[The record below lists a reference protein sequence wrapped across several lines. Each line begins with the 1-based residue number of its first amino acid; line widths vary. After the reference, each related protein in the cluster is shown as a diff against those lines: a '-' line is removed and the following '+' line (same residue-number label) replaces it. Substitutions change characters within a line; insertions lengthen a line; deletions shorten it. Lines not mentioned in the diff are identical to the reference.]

1 MKTENCPA
9 RAGSRQRREKLKI
22 ISKFEP
28 RGDQGQA
35 IEKLREGVARGFG
48 FQTLLGVTGSGKTYT
63 MAKVIEK
70 TNRPTLVISPNK
82 TLAAQLY
89 EEFKGFFPNNAVG
102 YFVSYYDYYQPEA
115 YIPATDTYI
124 EKDSKINEEIDRLRH
139 EAVQNVLSRRD
150 AIIVA
155 SVSCIYNLG
164 SPQTY
169 LRERFIAKTGD
180 PMTFEQLFSR
190 LLDLQYERNDYEL
203 LRGRFRKRM
212 NFVDVWLAG
221 AEVINRIEIVGGYIK
236 SIAKSPAPFG
246 KFEPASEAD
255 LWPAKFWTADPDKT
269 EVAIKNI
276 QAEMEGRVKFFKKHE
291 KLVEAERIR
300 RRTEYDISLI
310 RETGWCRG
318 IENYSRHLDFR
329 KPDSAPYT
337 LLDYF
342 PDDYLI
348 MIDESHI
355 TVPQIH
361 GMQAGDFARKQ
372 PLINYG
378 FRLPS
383 AIDNRPLKYNEF
395 LKKANQ
401 AVFVSATPGDYEKK
415 ASKQIAEQIV
425 RPTYLLDPEID
436 IRSTENQINDAI
448 KEIEAKIIGGQRVLC
463 LTITKRLAE
472 AVADHL
478 KTHHIKAE
486 YLHSEIKTLMRPKIL
501 ADLRKGKFDVLVGIN
516 LLREGLDL
524 PEVSLIV
531 IFDADK
537 EGFLRDETS
546 LVQIMGRASRHPQGK
561 VIMYADKTT
570 GSMRRAIKETNRRRE
585 IQKAYNKKHDIKPE
599 IIYKEIKETLSA
611 RDKKEEKMPQDE
623 FIKEYQKE
631 LAAKLDLARRNLQF
645 ERAAQIHSQIQ
656 EIKSKTKN
664 DKP

>member
-1 MKTENCPA
+1 MQMPRNTM
-9 RAGSRQRREKLKI
+9 RKLKI
-22 ISKFEP
+22 ESKFKP
-28 RGDQGQA
+28 RGDQPQA
-35 IEKLREGVARGFG
+35 IEKLSQGIKAGFE

-70 TNRPTLVISPNK
+70 TGRPTLVISPNK

-89 EEFKGFFPNNAVG
+89 EEFKGFFPNNQVS

-124 EKDSKINEEIDRLRH
+124 EKDSMVNQEIDRLRH
-139 EAVQNVLSRRD
+139 EAVQGVLSRRD
-150 AIIVA
+150 TIIVA

-164 SPQTY
+164 KPETY
-169 LRERFIAKTGD
+169 LKERLILKVGD
-180 PMTFEQLFSR
+180 AMSFEQLFGR

-203 LRGRFRKRM
+203 ACGRFRKRM

-221 AEVINRIEIVGGYIK
+221 AKTINRIEIVNGKIIGL
-236 SIAKSPAPFG
+236 AECEAPFG
-246 KFEPASEAD
+246 NFIPAAEAD
-255 LWPAKFWTADPDKT
+255 LWPAKFWMAGGDKVD
-269 EVAIKNI
+269 EAIKNI
-276 QAEMEGRVKFFKKHE
+276 KKEMEAQIAYFKKQD

-310 RETGWCRG
+310 RETGWCHG

-329 KPDSAPYT
+329 QPDSAPYT

-342 PDDYLI
+342 PDDYLL

-383 AIDNRPLKYNEF
+383 AIDNRPLKYDEF
-395 LKKANQ
+395 LRKINQ
-401 AVFVSATPGDYEKK
+401 TVFVSATPGDYEKK
-415 ASKQIAEQIV
+415 TSKQIAEQIV
-425 RPTYLLDPEID
+425 RPTYLLDPRIEV
-436 IRSTENQINDAI
+436 RATENQIDNAI
-448 KEIEAKIIGGQRVLC
+448 KEIEARKKLGQRTLC
-463 LTITKRLAE
+463 LTITKRLSE
-472 AVADHL
+472 ALADHL
-478 KTHHIKAE
+478 KQRRIKAE
-486 YLHSEIKTLMRPKIL
+486 YLHSEIKTLARPKIL

-524 PEVSLIV
+524 PEVSLII

-546 LVQIMGRASRHPQGK
+546 LVQIMGRASRHPDGL
-561 VIMYADKTT
+561 VVMYADNIT
-570 GSMRRAIKETNRRRE
+570 GSMRRAMEETDRRRK
-585 IQKAYNKKHDIKPE
+585 IQDNYNKRQGINPQ

-611 RDKKEEKMPQDE
+611 RDKKEEVLPADE

-631 LAAKLDLARRNLQF
+631 LTAKLDLARRNLQF
-645 ERAAQIHSQIQ
+645 EKAARIHSQIQ
-656 EIKSKTKN
+656 EIKLKTKN
-664 DKP
+664 GL

>member
-1 MKTENCPA
+1 MEIES
-9 RAGSRQRREKLKI
+9 G
-22 ISKFEP
+22 FEP
-28 RGDQGQA
+28 RGDQPQA
-35 IEKLREGVARGFG
+35 IEKLSQGIARGFD

-89 EEFKGFFPNNAVG
+89 EEFKGFFPKNEVC

-139 EAVQNVLSRRD
+139 EAVQSVLSRRD
-150 AIIVA
+150 TIVVA

-164 SPQTY
+164 SPETY
-169 LRERFIAKTGD
+169 LRERLILKVGQ
-180 PMTFEQLFSR
+180 PMTFEQLFGR

-203 LRGRFRKRM
+203 AVGRFRKRM

-221 AEVINRIEIVGGYIK
+221 AKVINRIEIEGGRIK
-236 SIAKSPAPFG
+236 SIATSPAPFG
-246 KFEPASEAD
+246 KFALTGVAD
-255 LWPAKFWTADPDKT
+255 LWPAKFWMAGGEKVNDAL
-269 EVAIKNI
+269 ENIKS
-276 QAEMEGRVKFFKKHE
+276 EMEAQVRFFKKEE

-329 KPDSAPYT
+329 KPDSDPYT

-342 PDDYLI
+342 GKDYLI

-383 AIDNRPLKYNEF
+383 AIDNRPLKYDEF
-395 LKKANQ
+395 LKKTNQ
-401 AVFVSATPGDYEKK
+401 VVFVSATPGNYERSV
-415 ASKQIAEQIV
+415 SKQIAEQIV
-425 RPTYLLDPEID
+425 RPTYLLDPKIEI
-436 IRSTENQINDAI
+436 RPTENQINDAI
-448 KEIEAKIIGGQRVLC
+448 KEIELRKTRGQRVLC

-472 AVADHL
+472 ALADHL
-478 KTHHIKAE
+478 KKQPPSRKASASQGKIKAE
-486 YLHSEIKTLMRPKIL
+486 YLHSEIKTLARPKIL

-524 PEVSLIV
+524 PEVSLIAL
-531 IFDADK
+531 FDADK

-546 LVQIMGRASRHPQGK
+546 LVQIMGRASRHPQGL
-561 VIMYADKTT
+561 VIMYADNIT
-570 GSMRRAIKETNRRRE
+570 GSMARAMEETDRRRAI
-585 IQKAYNKKHDIKPE
+585 QAAYNKKRGIAPE
-599 IIYKEIKETLSA
+599 VIYKEIKETLSA
-611 RDKKEEKMPQDE
+611 RNKAEEKLPADE

-631 LAAKLDLARRNLQF
+631 LTAKLDLARRNLQF
-645 ERAAQIHSQIQ
+645 EKAAEIKKQI
-656 EIKSKTKN
+656 EKIKSKN
-664 DKP
+664 Y

>member
-1 MKTENCPA
+1 MEIES
-9 RAGSRQRREKLKI
+9 G
-22 ISKFEP
+22 FEP
-28 RGDQGQA
+28 RGDQPQA
-35 IEKLREGVARGFG
+35 IEKLSDGISRGFD

-89 EEFKGFFPNNAVG
+89 EEFKGFFPKNEVC

-139 EAVQNVLSRRD
+139 EAVQSVLSRRD
-150 AIIVA
+150 TIVVA

-164 SPQTY
+164 KPETY
-169 LRERFIAKTGD
+169 LRERLILKTGQ
-180 PMTFEQLFSR
+180 PITFEQLFGR

-203 LRGRFRKRM
+203 ACGRFRKRM

-221 AEVINRIEIVGGYIK
+221 AKVINRIEIEGGRIK
-236 SIAKSPAPFG
+236 SIATSPAPFG
-246 KFEPASEAD
+246 KFAPTGVAD
-255 LWPAKFWTADPDKT
+255 LWPAKFWMAGGEKVNDAL
-269 EVAIKNI
+269 ENIKS
-276 QAEMEGRVKFFKKHE
+276 EMEAQVRFFKKEE

-342 PDDYLI
+342 GKDYLI

-383 AIDNRPLKYNEF
+383 AIDNRPLKYDEF
-395 LKKANQ
+395 LKKTNQ
-401 AVFVSATPGDYEKK
+401 VVFVSATPGNYERSV
-415 ASKQIAEQIV
+415 SKQIAEQIV
-425 RPTYLLDPEID
+425 RPTYLLDPMIEV
-436 IRSTENQINDAI
+436 RGTENQIQDAI
-448 KEIEAKIIGGQRVLC
+448 KEIEARKKLGQRTLC

-472 AVADHL
+472 ALADHL

-486 YLHSEIKTLMRPKIL
+486 YLHSEIKTLARPKIL

-524 PEVSLIV
+524 PEVSLIAL
-531 IFDADK
+531 FDADK

-546 LVQIMGRASRHPQGK
+546 LVQIMGRASRHPQGL
-561 VIMYADKTT
+561 VIMYADNIT
-570 GSMRRAIKETNRRRE
+570 GSMARAMEETDRRRAI
-585 IQKAYNKKHDIKPE
+585 QAAYNKKRGIAPE
-599 IIYKEIKETLSA
+599 VIYKEIKETLSA
-611 RDKKEEKMPQDE
+611 RNKAEEKLPADE

-631 LAAKLDLARRNLQF
+631 LTAKLDLARRNLQF
-645 ERAAQIHSQIQ
+645 EKAAEIKKQI
-656 EIKSKTKN
+656 EKIKSKN
-664 DKP
+664 Y

>member
-1 MKTENCPA
+1 MEIES
-9 RAGSRQRREKLKI
+9 G
-22 ISKFEP
+22 FEP
-28 RGDQGQA
+28 RGDQPQA
-35 IEKLREGVARGFG
+35 IEKLSDGISRGFD

-89 EEFKGFFPNNAVG
+89 EEFKGFFPKNEVC

-139 EAVQNVLSRRD
+139 EAVQSVLSRRD
-150 AIIVA
+150 TIVVA

-164 SPQTY
+164 KPETY
-169 LRERFIAKTGD
+169 LRERLILKTGQ
-180 PMTFEQLFSR
+180 PITFEQLFGR

-203 LRGRFRKRM
+203 ACGRFRKRM

-221 AEVINRIEIVGGYIK
+221 AKVINRIEIEGGRIK
-236 SIAKSPAPFG
+236 SIATSPAPFG
-246 KFEPASEAD
+246 KFAPTGVAD
-255 LWPAKFWTADPDKT
+255 LWPAKFWMAGGEKVNDAL
-269 EVAIKNI
+269 ENIKS
-276 QAEMEGRVKFFKKHE
+276 EMEAQVRFFKKEE

-329 KPDSAPYT
+329 KPDSDPYT

-342 PDDYLI
+342 GKDYLI

-383 AIDNRPLKYNEF
+383 AIDNRPLKYDEF
-395 LKKANQ
+395 LKKTNQ
-401 AVFVSATPGDYEKK
+401 VVFVSATPGNYERSV
-415 ASKQIAEQIV
+415 SKQIAEQIV
-425 RPTYLLDPEID
+425 RPTYLLDPMIEV
-436 IRSTENQINDAI
+436 RGTENQIQDAI
-448 KEIEAKIIGGQRVLC
+448 KEIEARKKLGQRTLC

-472 AVADHL
+472 ALADHL

-486 YLHSEIKTLMRPKIL
+486 YLHSEIKTLARPKIL

-524 PEVSLIV
+524 PEVSLIAL
-531 IFDADK
+531 FDADK

-546 LVQIMGRASRHPQGK
+546 LVQIMGRASRHPQGL
-561 VIMYADKTT
+561 VIMYADNIT
-570 GSMRRAIKETNRRRE
+570 GSMARAMEETDRRRAI
-585 IQKAYNKKHDIKPE
+585 QAAYNKKRGIAPE
-599 IIYKEIKETLSA
+599 VIYKEIKETLSA
-611 RDKKEEKMPQDE
+611 RNKAEEKLPADE

-631 LAAKLDLARRNLQF
+631 LTAKLDLARRNLQF
-645 ERAAQIHSQIQ
+645 EKAAEIKKQI
-656 EIKSKTKN
+656 EKIKSKN
-664 DKP
+664 Y

>member
-1 MKTENCPA
+1 M
-9 RAGSRQRREKLKI
+9 QKLKI
-22 ISKFEP
+22 VSKFEP
-28 RGDQGQA
+28 RGDQAAA
-35 IEKLREGVARGFG
+35 IEKLSDGVARGFD

-70 TNRPTLVISPNK
+70 TGRPTLVISPNK

-139 EAVQNVLSRRD
+139 EAVQWVLSRRD
-150 AIIVA
+150 TIIVA

-169 LRERFIAKTGD
+169 LRERFIAKPGD
-180 PMTFEQLFSR
+180 PMTFEQLFGR

-203 LRGRFRKRM
+203 APGRFRKRM
-212 NFVDVWLAG
+212 HFVDVWLAG
-221 AEVINRIEIVGGYIK
+221 AQTIARLEIQTGKIK
-236 SIAKSPAPFG
+236 SIAQSEAPFG
-246 KFEPASEAD
+246 KFKPAAEAD
-255 LWPAKFWTADPDKT
+255 FWPAKFWTANPDQVET
-269 EVAIKNI
+269 ALKNI
-276 QAEMEGRVKFFKKHE
+276 RAEMEAQGEFFKKQE
-291 KLVEAERIR
+291 KPLEAERIR

-318 IENYSRHLDFR
+318 IENYSRHLDNR
-329 KPDSAPYT
+329 LPDSAPYT

-342 PDDYLI
+342 PKDYLL

-383 AIDNRPLKYNEF
+383 AIDNRPLKYGEF
-395 LKKANQ
+395 LKKINQ
-401 AVFVSATPGDYEKK
+401 TIFVSATPGDYEKK
-415 ASKQIAEQIV
+415 VSAQIAEQIV
-425 RPTYLLDPEID
+425 RPTYLLDPEIS
-436 IRSTENQINDAI
+436 IRPTENQIADAI
-448 KEIEAKIIGGQRVLC
+448 KEIGKRKKVGQRTLC
-463 LTITKRLAE
+463 LTITKKLAE
-472 AVADHL
+472 AMADHL
-478 KTHHIKAE
+478 KSKKISAE
-486 YLHSEIKTLMRPKIL
+486 YLHSEIKTLARPKIL

-524 PEVSLIV
+524 PEVSLII

-537 EGFLRDETS
+537 EGFLRDQTS

-561 VIMYADKTT
+561 VIMYADGIT
-570 GSMRRAIKETNRRRE
+570 GSMARAIEETNRRRQVQE
-585 IQKAYNKKHDIKPE
+585 AYNKKHGISPE
-599 IIYKEIKETLSA
+599 VIYKEIKETLSA
-611 RDKKEEKMPQDE
+611 RDKVEEKFPADE

-645 ERAAQIHSQIQ
+645 EKAAQIKA
-656 EIKSKTKN
+656 EIDRVKEKSMPREN
-664 DKP
+664 LGD

>member
-1 MKTENCPA
+1 MKIENC
-9 RAGSRQRREKLKI
+9 KLKI
-22 ISKFEP
+22 ISEFQP
-28 RGDQGQA
+28 RGDQPQA
-35 IEKLREGVARGFG
+35 ITKLSQGIKAGFE

-70 TNRPTLVISPNK
+70 TNKPTLVISPNK

-89 EEFKGFFPNNAVG
+89 EEFKGFFPNNQVS

-124 EKDSKINEEIDRLRH
+124 EKDSMVNQEIDRLRH
-139 EAVQNVLSRRD
+139 EAVQGVLSRRD
-150 AIIVA
+150 TIIVA

-164 SPQTY
+164 KPETY
-169 LRERFIAKTGD
+169 LRERLILKVGD
-180 PMTFEQLFSR
+180 TMSFEQLFGR

-203 LRGRFRKRM
+203 ACGRFRKRM

-221 AEVINRIEIVGGYIK
+221 AKTINRIEIVNGKIIGL
-236 SIAKSPAPFG
+236 AECEAPFG
-246 KFEPASEAD
+246 NFISAKEAD
-255 LWPAKFWTADPDKT
+255 LWPAKFWMAGGDKVN
-269 EVAIKNI
+269 EAIENI
-276 QAEMEGRVKFFKKHE
+276 KKEMEAQTAYFKKQN

-310 RETGWCRG
+310 RETGWCHG

-329 KPDSAPYT
+329 PPDSAPYT

-342 PDDYLI
+342 PDDYLL

-383 AIDNRPLKYNEF
+383 AVDNRPLKYDEF
-395 LKKANQ
+395 LRKINQ

-415 ASKQIAEQIV
+415 TSKQIAEQIV
-425 RPTYLLDPEID
+425 RPTYLLDPRIEV
-436 IRSTENQINDAI
+436 RATENQINNAI
-448 KEIEAKIIGGQRVLC
+448 KEIEARKKLGQRTLC
-463 LTITKRLAE
+463 LTITKRLSE
-472 AVADHL
+472 ALADHL
-478 KTHHIKAE
+478 KQRRIKAE
-486 YLHSEIKTLMRPKIL
+486 YLHSEIKTLARPKIL

-524 PEVSLIV
+524 PEVSLII

-546 LVQIMGRASRHPQGK
+546 LVQIMGRASRHPDGL
-561 VIMYADKTT
+561 VVMYADNIT
-570 GSMRRAIKETNRRRE
+570 GSMRRAMEETDRRRK
-585 IQKAYNKKHDIKPE
+585 IQDNYNKKQGINPQ

-611 RDKKEEKMPQDE
+611 RDKIEEKMPNDE

-631 LAAKLDLARRNLQF
+631 LTAKLDLARRNLQF
-645 ERAAQIHSQIQ
+645 EKAAQIRAQIQ
-656 EIKSKTKN
+656 EIKLKTKDN
-664 DKP
+664 SQ